1 MNRRLTATLAVALL
15 LVLSG
20 CAGLGSTT
28 SEDGLAAEPTEE
40 YLWEGDRDGTIDIS
54 GGEYRAV
61 YEIENQSTVSLYQ
74 STRYGDDRPIP
85 VESIQFQYENGTV
98 VDYDSGEI
106 GVDESRSAVT
116 VALPAED
123 GKLAY
128 TGSTRSRNFDTRT
141 VVPGSYEVILPPGY
155 RADNFVLGTVRPGG
169 YERTIEDDRVHLAW
183 DDIGAGTITL
193 RYYQER
199 DVTLFTGLV
208 LVASAGALIAFARVR
223 KQIKDLQKARKEAG
237 LDLDIEDDRDD
248 PPPGMR

>member
-1 MNRRLTATLAVALL
+1 MNRRLTATLAVVAL

-28 SEDGLAAEPTEE
+28 SEDGLAAEPSEE
-40 YLWEGDRDGTIDIS
+40 YLWESEHEGTIDIS

-61 YEIENQSTVSLYQ
+61 YEIENRSTVLLYQ

-85 VESIQFQYENGTV
+85 VESIQFRYENGTV
-98 VDYDSGEI
+98 VDYESGEI
-106 GVDESRSAVT
+106 GVEESRTAVT
-116 VALPAED
+116 VDLPAED
-123 GKLAY
+123 GQLAY

-155 RADNFVLGTVRPGG
+155 RADNFILGTVRPGG
-169 YERTIEDDRVHLAW
+169 YEYTVEDDRVHLTW
-183 DDIGAGTITL
+183 DDVGASTIVL

-208 LVASAGALIAFARVR
+208 IVASAGALIAFARVR
-223 KQIKDLQKARKEAG
+223 KQIRELQRQREDAG
-237 LDLDIEDDRDD
+237 LDIDIEDDRDD

>member
-1 MNRRLTATLAVALL
+1 MNRRLTATLAVAVLL
-15 LVLSG
+15 ILSG

-40 YLWEGDRDGTIDIS
+40 YPWESDRDGTIVIGD
-54 GGEYRAV
+54 GEYRAV
-61 YEIENQSTVSLYQ
+61 YRVENQSTVLLYQ

-85 VESIQFQYENGTV
+85 VESIRFQYEDGTV

-106 GVDESRSAVT
+106 EVDESRTAVT
-116 VALPAED
+116 VELPAED

-141 VVPGSYEVILPPGY
+141 VVPGSYEVVLPPGY
-155 RADNFVLGTVRPGG
+155 RADNFILGTIRPGG
-169 YERTIEDDRVHLAW
+169 YEQTIEDDRVHLTW
-183 DDIGAGTITL
+183 EEVGSSTISL

-208 LVASAGALIAFARVR
+208 VVASAGALIALARVR
-223 KQIKDLQKARKEAG
+223 KQIKELQRKREEAG
-237 LDLDIEDDRDD
+237 LDIDIEDDRDD